1 MKFKLQ
7 YIWLGKK
14 KKNRKIENNIEKIE
28 NNNML

>member
-14 KKNRKIENNIEKIE
+14 KKKRKIENNIEKIE